1 MLQWVLDVVYTY
13 RIGSDR
19 RETLATYIMLM
30 KFIDPSLDSIQSANV
45 GRAAG
50 KKAAKAMGIT
60 WKQQYLIM
68 GEYDIMTILEAP
80 NDEVIAK
87 FSLMGMTGSL
97 AITTMRAFTES
108 ESDKLIKSLRPPDA
122 AEDD

>member
-1 MLQWVLDVVYTY
+1 M
-13 RIGSDR
+13 
-19 RETLATYIMLM
+19 ATYIMLM
-30 KFIDPSLDSIQSANV
+30 KFLDPGVDSIKNASA

-60 WKQQYLIM
+60 WKQQYLMM
-68 GEYDIMTILEAP
+68 GEYDILTVLEAP

-87 FSLMGMTGSL
+87 FALMGMTGSL

-108 ESDKLIKSLRPPDA
+108 EADKLIKGLGPPSP
-122 AEDD
+122 E